1 MDIKE
6 IKLDKIRQYEK
17 NQKKHPE
24 TQVKNIATSIEKYG
38 FVQPLVLS
46 KDNEIIIGH
55 GRFLAAQS
63 IGMENV
69 PCVYADNLS
78 EDQIKELRIM
88 DNKLNESD
96 WDFELLKEELDGLD
110 LGDFDIDF
118 EIPMSE
124 DAEDDYDV
132 SEDGTYT
139 QKTEIP
145 QYEVT
150 GEVPK
155 LNECIEIDKYNEL
168 VEKINASEVSKE
180 QKEFLLYAAARHL
193 AFDYGKVAEYYAAA
207 SKEMQE
213 LMEESALVIIDFEDA
228 IKNGYV
234 VLNKRIQEMI
244 ENGKE

>member
-1 MDIKE
+1 MNITEMKLADIKP
-6 IKLDKIRQYEK
+6 YEK

-24 TQVKNIATSIEKYG
+24 EQVKNIATSIKKYG
-38 FVQPLVLS
+38 FVQPIVLS
-46 KDNEIIIGH
+46 ADNEIIIGH
-55 GRFLAAQS
+55 GRYLAAKQ
-63 IGMENV
+63 MKLKDV
-69 PCVYADNLS
+69 PCVYADNLT
-78 EDQIKELRIM
+78 EEQIRELRII
-88 DNKLNESD
+88 DNKLNESE
-96 WDFELLKEELDGLD
+96 WDIDFLKMDLEELDFS
-110 LGDFDIDF
+110 DFDIDF
-118 EIPMSE
+118 GLG
-124 DAEDDYDV
+124 DDDVEDDYDV

-155 LNECIEIDKYNEL
+155 LNECVEIEKYNQL
-168 VEKINASEVSKE
+168 VESINASSVSEDEK
-180 QKEFLLYAAARHL
+180 KFMLYAAARHL
-193 AFDYGKVAEYYAAA
+193 AFDYTKVAEYYAAA

-244 ENGKE
+244 DNGKE

>member
-96 WDFELLKEELDGLD
+96 WDFELLKEELNELD
-110 LGDFDIDF
+110 FSDFNIDFDIPED
-118 EIPMSE
+118 EDTEAASE
-124 DAEDDYDV
+124 ED
-132 SEDGTYT
+132 EDNIYT
-139 QKTEIP
+139 TMTNIP
-145 QYEVT
+145 QYEIK
-150 GEVPK
+150 GEKPELSELLDNEKSNK
-155 LNECIEIDKYNEL
+155 LISEIEKSNIDAD
-168 VEKINASEVSKE
+168 V
-180 QKEFLLYAAARHL
+180 KEFLKAAAYRHNV
-193 AFDYGKVAEYYAAA
+193 FDYRKIAEYYAHADLETQ
-207 SKEMQE
+207 K
-213 LMEESALVIIDFEDA
+213 LMEKSALVIIDIQDA
-228 IKNGYV
+228 IANGYV
-234 VLNKRIQEMI
+234 EFKKGLEAILDDNE
-244 ENGKE
+244 

>member
-110 LGDFDIDF
+110 LGDFDTVFEVESRDF
-118 EIPMSE
+118 KDYQWYGPIPNGEILKWSNLK
-124 DAEDDYDV
+124 
-132 SEDGTYT
+132 
-139 QKTEIP
+139 Q
-145 QYEVT
+145 
-150 GEVPK
+150 
-155 LNECIEIDKYNEL
+155 
-168 VEKINASEVSKE
+168 
-180 QKEFLLYAAARHL
+180 
-193 AFDYGKVAEYYAAA
+193 
-207 SKEMQE
+207 
-213 LMEESALVIIDFEDA
+213 
-228 IKNGYV
+228 
-234 VLNKRIQEMI
+234 NK
-244 ENGKE
+244 GW